1 MTRDLG
7 GSHEPVGADSASVG
21 AARGN
26 AHKGRA
32 SVLERVDA
40 LPVWLLVG
48 GLVAL
53 SALVRFILTRGYPSP
68 WTWTDELLYAELAK
82 SFGTTGHFA
91 IRHIPGREGFGF
103 VYPVLLSPA
112 YALTS
117 NVPAAYAVMKA
128 INCVVMSLAVVPTYL
143 IARRFVG
150 RWLALAAALLV
161 VAHPTLTYTAGIMT
175 ENAFLPIFAF
185 WCWAML
191 RMLEAP
197 TVMRQ
202 LGAIA
207 LLLLA
212 YFTRPQALML
222 LPALISTLVLVTIL
236 DAIVDRDR
244 SFGRALVRAARPY
257 LVTWLIFAAGAFGFL
272 VLELVV
278 RGKTWGEALF
288 GPYSSLSAEHYS
300 VTRVSHWLVY
310 HIGEL
315 AFSLAV
321 IPFAALL
328 LVIFAG
334 LDPRETNRKLRLFA
348 VIALSSAT
356 WVLIGVAAFASTP
369 YALRIEERNMM
380 YLDPLFLVALVACV
394 GGGLLWRRRTAA
406 AVAAM
411 LTVACIGAM
420 PFASFIG
427 ASAANDAFS
436 LLPLQ
441 SVLDRHIVAA
451 PQLQTLILAGAVVA
465 AALFLLTPPRFGMA
479 LPAVVFLAFV
489 LANGPVHRRTELAST
504 QALLGGIQAKRD
516 WIERAVGTKPD
527 VAALWSGRA
536 PYVTL
541 WDNEFFNRSVGYIY
555 NFAGSPDGLP
565 QGTVVLEPSGAVTFT
580 NQPIRAKYVLADPS
594 MIVAGTP
601 VARDEGVGMTVYR
614 VDGPIKVRAEL
625 VGLYPDLWSGATVGY
640 TQYRCTGGTVTVR
653 LTSDPLSHPFPQTIT
668 ATVGEKLYKKVVRPG
683 HFYVPFTVPVVP
695 DKDRICRVNY
705 GVSPTAVPGATIK
718 NGDTRTLG
726 IRFVRVVY
734 RPPNGPPV
742 SNR

>member
-1 MTRDLG
+1 MTRDLD

-21 AARGN
+21 GARGT
-26 AHKGRA
+26 AHPGRA

-53 SALVRFILTRGYPSP
+53 SAVVRFILTRGYPSP

-82 SFGTTGHFA
+82 SFGMTGHFA

-128 INCVVMSLAVVPTYL
+128 INCVVMSLAAVPTYL

-150 RWLALAAALLV
+150 RWLALTAALLV
-161 VAHPTLTYTAGIMT
+161 VAHPALTYTAGIMT

-222 LPALISTLVLVTIL
+222 LPALISALVLVTIL

-257 LVTWLIFAAGAFGFL
+257 LVTWLIFAAGACGFL

-334 LDPRETNRKLRLFA
+334 LDPREPNRKLQVVRRGRALERDLGSHRSRGVRLDA
-348 VIALSSAT
+348 VCASDRGAQHDVPRSAVSRCPGRVCRG
-356 WVLIGVAAFASTP
+356 WASL
-369 YALRIEERNMM
+369 AQA
-380 YLDPLFLVALVACV
+380 D
-394 GGGLLWRRRTAA
+394 GGGGGGDARRRLHRGDAVWLLHRGLGGERRLLAAAAAERARPSHRRGAATPDADHRGRRCRCGALLADAA
-406 AVAAM
+406 AVRDG
-411 LTVACIGAM
+411 LAC
-420 PFASFIG
+420 
-427 ASAANDAFS
+427 
-436 LLPLQ
+436 
-441 SVLDRHIVAA
+441 
-451 PQLQTLILAGAVVA
+451 
-465 AALFLLTPPRFGMA
+465 
-479 LPAVVFLAFV
+479 
-489 LANGPVHRRTELAST
+489 
-504 QALLGGIQAKRD
+504 GGVSGVRGC
-516 WIERAVGTKPD
+516 ERAC
-527 VAALWSGRA
+527 A
-536 PYVTL
+536 PT
-541 WDNEFFNRSVGYIY
+541 D
-555 NFAGSPDGLP
+555 
-565 QGTVVLEPSGAVTFT
+565 
-580 NQPIRAKYVLADPS
+580 
-594 MIVAGTP
+594 
-601 VARDEGVGMTVYR
+601 
-614 VDGPIKVRAEL
+614 
-625 VGLYPDLWSGATVGY
+625 
-640 TQYRCTGGTVTVR
+640 
-653 LTSDPLSHPFPQTIT
+653 
-668 ATVGEKLYKKVVRPG
+668 
-683 HFYVPFTVPVVP
+683 
-695 DKDRICRVNY
+695 
-705 GVSPTAVPGATIK
+705 
-718 NGDTRTLG
+718 
-726 IRFVRVVY
+726 
-734 RPPNGPPV
+734 
-742 SNR
+742 